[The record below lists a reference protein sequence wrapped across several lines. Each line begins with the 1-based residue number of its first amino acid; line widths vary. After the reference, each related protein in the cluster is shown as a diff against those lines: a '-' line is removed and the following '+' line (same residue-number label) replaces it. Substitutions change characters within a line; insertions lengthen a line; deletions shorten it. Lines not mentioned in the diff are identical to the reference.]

1 MKQENY
7 IKGMTMIIMSAF
19 FFACMNVSVRLAGD
33 LPSVQK
39 SFFRNLVAAVFAA
52 IILGKNHI
60 IPKVQKQYWGSLF
73 LRCAFGTLGILC
85 NFYAIDHLLVA
96 DASILNKLSPFFAII
111 FSFLLLKEKITLTQG
126 ACVFLAF
133 IGCLFVV
140 KPGFQNAALV
150 PALIGVC
157 GGLGAGVAYTMVRV
171 LGTHGVKGPIIVFYF
186 SVFSCLFVLPYL
198 IFDYTPMTG
207 RQLVTLMMAG
217 LFAAGGQFTIT
228 AAYTYAPAGKISIFD
243 YSQIIFA
250 TLLGFFLFGEIPD
263 TYSFVGYG
271 LIIFASLGMFIYNM
285 KAAKKS

>member
-1 MKQENY
+1 
-7 IKGMTMIIMSAF
+7 MIILSAF

-33 LPSVQK
+33 LPSVEK

-52 IILGKNHI
+52 
-60 IPKVQKQYWGSLF
+60 V
-73 LRCAFGTLGILC
+73 ILC
-85 NFYAIDHLLVA
+85 KNRTVPKA

-111 FSFLLLKEKITLTQG
+111 FSFLLLKEKIRPAQA
-126 ACVFLAF
+126 ACVALAF

-157 GGLGAGVAYTMVRV
+157 GGLGAGIAYTMVRV
-171 LGTHGVKGPIIVFYF
+171 LGTHGVKGPVIVFYF
-186 SVFSCLFVLPYL
+186 SFFSCLSVVPWMLFH
-198 IFDYTPMTG
+198 FTPMSMK
-207 RQLVTLMMAG
+207 QLVTLLMAG

-250 TLLGFFLFGEIPD
+250 TMLGFILFGEIPD
-263 TYSFVGYG
+263 KYSFTGYV
-271 LIIFASLGMFIYNM
+271 LIILASLGTFLYNM
-285 KAAKKS
+285 RVAKAGK

>member
-1 MKQENY
+1 
-7 IKGMTMIIMSAF
+7 MIILSAF

-52 IILGKNHI
+52 VILTRNHI
-60 IPKVQKQYWGSLF
+60 VPRVQKQYLGILF

-111 FSFLLLKEKITLTQG
+111 FSFLILKEKITPVQG

-140 KPGFQNAALV
+140 KPGFQDAALI

-157 GGLGAGVAYTMVRV
+157 GGLGAGIAYTMVRV
-171 LGTHGVKGPIIVFYF
+171 LGTHGIKGPVHCVLFFCVFLSVCTAIYDF
-186 SVFSCLFVLPYL
+186 SLCVDDLDPDRNASDGRCFCGRRTIYDHGSVYICA
-198 IFDYTPMTG
+198 G
-207 RQLVTLMMAG
+207 RQDIDL
-217 LFAAGGQFTIT
+217 
-228 AAYTYAPAGKISIFD
+228 
-243 YSQIIFA
+243 
-250 TLLGFFLFGEIPD
+250 
-263 TYSFVGYG
+263 
-271 LIIFASLGMFIYNM
+271 
-285 KAAKKS
+285 